1 MGAFDVVVLGGGTA
15 GVHVAT
21 EVADGGKAVA
31 LVEAGL
37 IGGESAYLAC
47 LPSNSLLLSAA
58 RGETWEDAVARRN
71 EVTGGLD
78 DSAPARRLT
87 RAGVTVI
94 RGTGRITGPGTV
106 EVTLVPGADPAPRSA
121 PRSPAGPAAGSTAGS
136 SAGSTAGSSAGSTAG
151 SSAGSTAGPA
161 AAGTTVTLT
170 YSDLVIATGCEP
182 VAPPIE
188 GLCDIPAWTTAESL
202 CSPDLPRRLIVLGG
216 GPAGCELTQIYA
228 SFGSQVTLVEAE
240 PALLPGEPAFAG
252 EILAA
257 ALRRAGAEIYL
268 GSRATKVE
276 RTSDGL
282 TLALADGTRIDA
294 DRLLL
299 ASGRRPRLG
308 GLGLDALGLEVTPG
322 MALPTTTR
330 CEVADVRGPGRVW
343 AAGDVTGTTHTH
355 ASHYQAGVVAANIL
369 GRRREADYSAIPRC
383 VFTTPSVF
391 AVGLVPDGAAAARGQ
406 DGAPADAATAA
417 GTTAASTTAASTT
430 AGGTTAGGTTAG
442 GTTAGGG
449 GTASGSA
456 AAGSAA
462 AGNGSAGNGTA
473 MAGDGTRRIL
483 RIAKIPSEAGA
494 EAEAAAAVAAAANPP
509 ESPRGAR
516 LITARANLGDTA
528 RAHLGQDDLG
538 CLELYVD
545 AESGVLA
552 GAVAVGPDAA
562 SWMGEVTLAIRA
574 KVPMA
579 VLADVVHAFP
589 TYGEALE
596 TALRELAGTGEST
609 VMADRKEK
617 GIGPLSELDME
628 TPEGDAVEQHQE
640 VVADETVTGL
650 RRELPYDVNEAD
662 AAEQDR
668 AVGFDDDD
676 YR

>member
-21 EVADGGKAVA
+21 EVAGGGKAVA

-37 IGGESAYLAC
+37 IGGESSYLAC

-58 RGETWEDAVARRN
+58 RGETWEDAVARRE

-78 DSAPARRLT
+78 DSASARRLT

-94 RGTGRITGPGTV
+94 RGTGRITGPGKV
-106 EVTLVPGADPAPRSA
+106 EVTLAPGAAEGIVS
-121 PRSPAGPAAGSTAGS
+121 
-136 SAGSTAGSSAGSTAG
+136 
-151 SSAGSTAGPA
+151 
-161 AAGTTVTLT
+161 LT

-188 GLCDIPAWTTAESL
+188 GLSDIPAWTTAQSL

-240 PALLPGEPAFAG
+240 PRLLPGEPAFAG

-268 GSRATKVE
+268 GSPATKAE

-282 TLALADGTRIDA
+282 TLALEDGTRIDA

-308 GLGLDALGLEVTPG
+308 GLGLDALGLAVAPG

-330 CEVADVRGPGRVW
+330 CEVTGVIGFGRVW

-355 ASHYQAGVVAANIL
+355 ASRYQASVVAANI
-369 GRRREADYSAIPRC
+369 GGQRREADYSALPRC

-391 AVGLVPDGAAAARGQ
+391 AVGVVPPAKVEVAPDEDG
-406 DGAPADAATAA
+406 
-417 GTTAASTTAASTT
+417 
-430 AGGTTAGGTTAG
+430 
-442 GTTAGGG
+442 
-449 GTASGSA
+449 
-456 AAGSAA
+456 AA
-462 AGNGSAGNGTA
+462 AGNGARQ
-473 MAGDGTRRIL
+473 ML
-483 RIAKIPSEAGA
+483 RIAKVPAPARAA
-494 EAEAAAAVAAAANPP
+494 EGV
-509 ESPRGAR
+509 RGAR
-516 LITARANLGDTA
+516 LITVRARLGDTT

-538 CLELYVD
+538 CLELYAD

-574 KVPMA
+574 KISLA

-596 TALRELAGTGEST
+596 TALRELAGTGDST
-609 VMADRKEK
+609 VIADQREK

-628 TPEGDAVEQHQE
+628 TPEDDAIEQHQE
-640 VVADETVTGL
+640 VIGDETETGP
-650 RRELPYDVNEAD
+650 RREIPFDVDEAD
-662 AAEQDR
+662 AAEQER